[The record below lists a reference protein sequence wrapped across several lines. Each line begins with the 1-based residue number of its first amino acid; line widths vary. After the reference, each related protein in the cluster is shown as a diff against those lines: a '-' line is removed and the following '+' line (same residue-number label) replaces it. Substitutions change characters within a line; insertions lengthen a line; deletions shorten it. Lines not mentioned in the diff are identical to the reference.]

1 MFLMESY
8 NRGILP
14 EIDAGFILTLNVP
27 DMINIQRKL
36 DPYRIEMVS
45 YSGVKSIHELDDG
58 LKFNSSGRKI
68 VSLIEPVN
76 YPNKHQEPAFRS
88 TRTTEHI
95 PFRIA
100 ECYSFLTSDNKIRVL
115 LPTKP
120 IECLYSFTIKYP
132 KKGDVSVIYFIFHD
146 DIDGVILPYI
156 SSNLE
161 MILKRVVNVQS
172 LEAKRIARGFIN
184 NVRKFPVVLN

>member
-1 MFLMESY
+1 
-8 NRGILP
+8 
-14 EIDAGFILTLNVP
+14 
-27 DMINIQRKL
+27 
-36 DPYRIEMVS
+36 MVS
-45 YSGVKSIHELDDG
+45 YSGIKSIQELDDG

-68 VSLIEPVN
+68 VGLIEPVN

-95 PFRIA
+95 PFRLA
-100 ECYSFLTSDNKIRVL
+100 ECETFLTSDNKFRVL
-115 LPTKP
+115 LPNKP
-120 IECLYSFTIKYP
+120 IECLDSFTIEYP

>member
-1 MFLMESY
+1 MESY
-8 NRGILP
+8 TRGILP
-14 EIDAGFILTLNVP
+14 EIDAGYILTLNVP
-27 DMINIQRKL
+27 DMNNIQRKL

-58 LKFNSSGRKI
+58 LKFNSSGRKL
-68 VSLIEPVN
+68 VCLIEPVN

-88 TRTTEHI
+88 MRTTEHI
-95 PFRIA
+95 PFRLS
-100 ECYSFLTSDNKIRVL
+100 ECDVFLTSDNKFRVL

-120 IECLYSFTIKYP
+120 IECLDSFTIEYP
-132 KKGDVSVIYFIFHD
+132 KKGDVSVIYYIFHE

-161 MILKRVVNVQS
+161 MILKRVVNLQL

-184 NVRKFPVVLN
+184 NVRKFPVVFQ